1 MLLKNDWEEESEEYD
16 IIIIIL
22 SLVTKSKLITKPSHN
37 LRVAGCYTTMVDS
50 EREGD
55 VVNKGGDI
63 LTLYEV
69 R

>member
-1 MLLKNDWEEESEEYD
+1 MLKNDWGEESEEYD
-16 IIIIIL
+16 IIIIIM
-22 SLVTKSKLITKPSHN
+22 SLVTKSKLITKPSPN
-37 LRVAGCYTTMVDS
+37 FRGAGCYTTMVDS

-55 VVNKGGDI
+55 VVNEGGDI

>member
-16 IIIIIL
+16 IIIM
-22 SLVTKSKLITKPSHN
+22 SLVTKSKLITKSSPN
-37 LRVAGCYTTMVDS
+37 LRGAGCYTTMVDS

-55 VVNKGGDI
+55 VVNEGGDI

>member
-1 MLLKNDWEEESEEYD
+1 MLLKNDWEEESEQYD
-16 IIIIIL
+16 IIIIM

-37 LRVAGCYTTMVDS
+37 LRGAGCYTTMVDS

-55 VVNKGGDI
+55 VVNEGGDI

>member
-1 MLLKNDWEEESEEYD
+1 MIEKKNQRSIYD
-16 IIIIIL
+16 IIIIM
-22 SLVTKSKLITKPSHN
+22 SLVTKSKLITKPSPS
-37 LRVAGCYTTMVDS
+37 LRGAGCYSTMVDS

-55 VVNKGGDI
+55 VVNEGGDI